1 MLEPPQSSL
10 TSDRRFLNDRRTS
23 YMQEIVLGAE
33 AANPGA
39 NADPL
44 DILVQ
49 TLLQNAAAQQAA
61 GQGLHY
67 NKVLDELERRAA
79 AHRNKKLEVGNAAR
93 TRASAKEKARRTAQ
107 SSEAKAKASA
117 AATAAAGK

>member
-1 MLEPPQSSL
+1 
-10 TSDRRFLNDRRTS
+10 
-23 YMQEIVLGAE
+23 MQEIVLGAE

-79 AHRNKKLEVGNAAR
+79 AHRNKKLEVGNSASYR
-93 TRASAKEKARRTAQ
+93 RASAKEKARRTAQ
-107 SSEAKAKASA
+107 SSAAKAKAA
-117 AATAAAGK
+117 AAMAAVANK